1 MAQLVFVHGVAT
13 RDTPEYLAAIAN
25 RDALFRELLF
35 TGHDVEVHS
44 PMWGQFVPAINQKV
58 FDTDRGVTTYSVNVG
73 DKTGLGGGL
82 SGETVGAAEGAVVDV
97 TIGAIGKQDPVA
109 ALDAICLEI
118 ADSAAREQRDLQPKE
133 LLAFKKAAELIA
145 DDKAGEIF
153 AGDASSASIADLLTA
168 DAPAEFGVGSSIV
181 EAVNKVTD
189 YVRNAVSTLGFGAV
203 RGKLTPT
210 VGLFLGDVF
219 VYLKDGEIRQ
229 KIRAEVR
236 GMLIKAHDA
245 AKAGKGPLVIVGHS
259 MGGVILVDMLA
270 NPGAA
275 QLPVDLSVDALLT
288 VGSQPGFFATLDL
301 LAHSPPDGSA
311 RRKPD
316 CVRNWFNVFD
326 PIDPLAFRTDIIF
339 KDAEDFAFN
348 SVTGITEAHSKY
360 FERPQFYARSR
371 KRLRELKVL

>member
-13 RDTPEYLAAIAN
+13 RDTPEYRAAIAN
-25 RDALFRELLF
+25 RDTLFRELLF
-35 TGHDVEVHS
+35 TDRDVEIHS

-58 FDTDRGVTTYSVNVG
+58 FDTDQGATTYSVNLG
-73 DKTGLGGGL
+73 DTIGLGAGLAGGAIDP
-82 SGETVGAAEGAVVDV
+82 TDGAAGDV

-109 ALDAICLEI
+109 ALDAICSEI
-118 ADSAAREQRDLQPKE
+118 ADRAERGKRELLPKE
-133 LLAFKKAAELIA
+133 IFAVQKAAELI
-145 DDKAGEIF
+145 DNGKAGQIF
-153 AGDASSASIADLLTA
+153 SGGASSSSIADMLTA
-168 DAPAEFGVGSSIV
+168 DAPAEFGIGSTILD
-181 EAVNKVTD
+181 AVNKVTD
-189 YVRNAVSTLGFGAV
+189 YVRNAVSTLGFGAI
-203 RGKLTPT
+203 RGKLTPA

-219 VYLKDGEIRQ
+219 VYLQDGEIRQ

-236 GMLIKAHDA
+236 SMLIQAHAA

-275 QLPVDLSVDALLT
+275 QLPDDLLVDALLT

-301 LAHSPPDGSA
+301 LAHNPPDGSA

-326 PIDPLAFRTDIIF
+326 PIDPLAFRTDMIF

-348 SVTGITEAHSKY
+348 SVAGITEAHSKY
-360 FERPQFYARSR
+360 FQRPQFYARSR